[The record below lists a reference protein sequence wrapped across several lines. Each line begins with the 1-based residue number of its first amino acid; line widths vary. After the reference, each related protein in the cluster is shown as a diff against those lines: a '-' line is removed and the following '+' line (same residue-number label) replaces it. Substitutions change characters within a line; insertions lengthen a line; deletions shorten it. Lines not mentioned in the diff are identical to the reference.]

1 VSPEQSG
8 GAALSILDA
17 TKVYRES
24 VAVDHISLDVAAGEF
39 LTMLGSSG
47 SGKTTTLNA
56 IAGFIRLT
64 SGRILLDGQEIER
77 LPSYKRN
84 IGVVFQHYALFPH
97 MTVRKNIA
105 FPLEQRKLPKAEM
118 ERLIDEALA
127 MVRLEGYADRY
138 PRQLSGGQQQRVAL
152 ARALVFKPRL
162 LLMDE
167 PLGALDKKL
176 REWLQLEI
184 KRIHR
189 ELGVTFIYVTHDQE
203 EALVLSD
210 RIAVMSNGRIEQVGS
225 AVELYERPA
234 TQFVAEFIGES
245 NVFRGTVSGA
255 AGSRSLVTKR
265 GTAFRVAGDA
275 GDGAIG
281 REGALIVRPERM
293 RVVGDG
299 GAANVVPGR
308 VGQVIYLG
316 SSRKLTIES
325 AEGGLVIR
333 EPMGAMSSAREG
345 DEVRI
350 GWAESDGVLVPIA
363 PAAAESVPP
372 VA

>member
-245 NVFRGTVSGA
+245 NVFRGSVA
-255 AGSRSLVTKR
+255 AGG
-265 GTAFRVAGDA
+265 GTASVTTRNGSTLRVAGDPR
-275 GDGAIG
+275 GTGT
-281 REGALIVRPERM
+281 EGALIVRPERI
-293 RVVGDG
+293 RVLRDG
-299 GAANVVPGR
+299 GAANLLEGR
-308 VGQVIYLG
+308 VAQTIYLG
-316 SSRKLTIES
+316 SSRKLTVETKEGVVVVRES
-325 AEGGLVIR
+325 VGE
-333 EPMGAMSSAREG
+333 MSSARDG
-345 DEVRI
+345 DSVRL
-350 GWAESDGVLVPIA
+350 GWEAGDGVLVPTS
-363 PAAAESVPP
+363 PAASEAVPP